1 MICASL
7 IDRTGENTPPSRG
20 HLAARHGN
28 VAGFRLN
35 NTAIQCGAA
44 ITNGNLGAQGRCVSN
59 RTAGGNYAVSL
70 LEIKSFS
77 GGENGLAIGGRKS
90 APVLHPTPPEN
101 GKATP
106 GRAFPR

>member
-1 MICASL
+1 MNWASL
-7 IDRTGENTPPSRG
+7 MARIGENTPPSLVHR
-20 HLAARHGN
+20 AARHGN

-35 NTAIQCGAA
+35 NTVIQCGAA

-77 GGENGLAIGGRKS
+77 GGENGLAIGGRNL
-90 APVLHPTPPEN
+90 ARGFHRTPE
-101 GKATP
+101 
-106 GRAFPR
+106 

>member
-1 MICASL
+1 MNCASR
-7 IDRTGENTPPSRG
+7 IDRTGGNNPPTLG
-20 HLAARHGN
+20 PLAARHGN

-35 NTAIQCGAA
+35 NPAIQCGAA

-77 GGENGLAIGGRKS
+77 GGENGLAIGGRKP
-90 APVLHPTPPEN
+90 APVLPPTPQ
-101 GKATP
+101 
-106 GRAFPR
+106 